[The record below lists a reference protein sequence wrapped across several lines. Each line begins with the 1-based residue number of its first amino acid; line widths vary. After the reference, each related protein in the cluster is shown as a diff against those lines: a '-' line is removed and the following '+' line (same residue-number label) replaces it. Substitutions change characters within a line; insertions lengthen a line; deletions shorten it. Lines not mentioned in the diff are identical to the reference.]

1 MCSAPQPKAPTINP
15 YQGFGSNDPRFQ
27 NAVRELGIKSLNSQ
41 NDIDAVNKYLI
52 KKDFELAGRDP
63 NFAVA
68 EQQLFDEGLLK
79 DKDSRDQ
86 TYLASVQG
94 RMFDITQDQQY
105 ADQKAETEKL
115 QKDFQDQ
122 LAEQNKASQA
132 AMEEMMEESRKI
144 YNPRRGDLAP
154 VMAPVVQPKPIP
166 VAPQAPQ
173 MQIQKTPPAPELTSS
188 PASMAIIR
196 QPKSARQR
204 RRNRSRGTASLS
216 T

>member
-27 NAVRELGIKSLNSQ
+27 SAVQELGIKNVDSQ
-41 NDIDAVNKYLI
+41 NDINAVNEYLI
-52 KKDFELAGRDP
+52 KKDFESAARDP

-68 EQQLFDEGLLK
+68 EQQLINEGLLL
-79 DKDSRDQ
+79 DSDSRDQ
-86 TYLASVQG
+86 RYLASVQG

-122 LAEQNKASQA
+122 LAEQNKASQT
-132 AMEEMMEESRKI
+132 AMEEMMEESRKV